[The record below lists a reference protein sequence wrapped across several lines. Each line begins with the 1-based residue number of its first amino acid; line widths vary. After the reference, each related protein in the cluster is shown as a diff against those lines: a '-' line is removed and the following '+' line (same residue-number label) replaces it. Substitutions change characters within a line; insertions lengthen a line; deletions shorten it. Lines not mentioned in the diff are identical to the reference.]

1 MIVTIANA
9 KGGVAK
15 TTTAVYLCAAHGLAV
30 DGMDDAVL
38 LDADVQ
44 ASASL
49 WRDMAGDAGV
59 DLGFDVMPANLS
71 TLRRLRG
78 SGVDRSHGLT
88 VVDAPPQGAVL
99 EAAVAAADFV
109 VVPASDSPLDLQQ
122 AWATM
127 AAVPDRIPAAVLV
140 VRAEPGTTACRDTL
154 TALDQA
160 GTPRFDAVVRK
171 RQDIKRC
178 MGSRPVKLWEYALAY
193 RELMEAVR

>member
-1 MIVTIANA
+1 MIVTVANA

-30 DGMDDAVL
+30 DDMDGALL

-49 WRDMAGDAGV
+49 WRDMADEHGDP
-59 DLGFDVMPANLS
+59 LGFDVCPANLS

-78 SGVDRSHGLT
+78 SSAARLHGLA
-88 VVDAPPQGAVL
+88 VVDAPPQGPVL
-99 EAAVAAADFV
+99 EAAVRCADFV

-127 AAVPDRIPAAVLV
+127 AAIPQGVPKAVLV
-140 VRAEPGTTACRDTL
+140 VRAEPRTTACMETIA
-154 TALDQA
+154 ALDGE

-178 MGSRPVKLWEYALAY
+178 MGARPVKLWEYARAY
-193 RELMEAVR
+193 REILEVAR

>member
-30 DGMDDAVL
+30 DGMGDAVL

-49 WRDMAGDAGV
+49 WRDMAGDAGM

-99 EAAVAAADFV
+99 EAAVGCADFV
-109 VVPASDSPLDLQQ
+109 IVPASDSPLDLQQ

-127 AAVPDRIPAAVLV
+127 AAIPESTPSAVLV
-140 VRAEPGTTACRDTL
+140 VRAEPRTTACADTL
-154 TALDQA
+154 GALDQA
-160 GTPRFDAVVRK
+160 GTPRFDTVVLK
-171 RQDIKRC
+171 RQVIKRC
-178 MGSRPVKLWEYALAY
+178 MGSRPRKLYEYAGVY
-193 RELMEAVR
+193 RELMEVLR

>member
-49 WRDMAGDAGV
+49 WRDMAADAGM

-127 AAVPDRIPAAVLV
+127 AAIPESTSSAVLV
-140 VRAEPGTTACRDTL
+140 VRAEPRTTACADTL

-160 GTPRFDAVVRK
+160 GTPRFDTVVPK
-171 RQDIKRC
+171 RQDIKRS
-178 MGSRPVKLWEYALAY
+178 MGSRPRKLYEYAGAY
-193 RELMEAVR
+193 RELKEALR

>member
-30 DGMDDAVL
+30 DGMEDAVL

-122 AWATM
+122 AWATV
-127 AAVPDRIPAAVLV
+127 AAVPDRIRPRCWSCAPSPA
-140 VRAEPGTTACRDTL
+140 RPP
-154 TALDQA
+154 A
-160 GTPRFDAVVRK
+160 GTRSRRWTRPARP
-171 RQDIKRC
+171 
-178 MGSRPVKLWEYALAY
+178 GSTRSCANGRTSNGAWARA
-193 RELMEAVR
+193 R